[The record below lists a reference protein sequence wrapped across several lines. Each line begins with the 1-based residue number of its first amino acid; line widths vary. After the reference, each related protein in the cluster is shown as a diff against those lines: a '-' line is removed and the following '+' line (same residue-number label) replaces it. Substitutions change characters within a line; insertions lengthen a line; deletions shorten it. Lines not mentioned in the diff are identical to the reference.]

1 MWVSAFGGISP
12 NALTP
17 TVQSAYNTKNQLVSS
32 GYDPA
37 GNQSSD
43 NQGGAYFYDCE
54 NKMTRCTVDG
64 MQSTYSYD
72 GNGRRITKTVNGPT
86 TFTTLFVYNS
96 GGQLIAEYGGPL
108 PENGGTS
115 YLTTDHLGSTR
126 VVTNSE
132 EAVVARHDYLP
143 FGEEIMLLAGGRT
156 KPLGYTNTD
165 DTRQKFT
172 SKERDLESNLDFFE
186 ARYFSAPQGR
196 FLSTDPDNAGGTA
209 GNPQWWNAYIYA
221 GNNPLRYTDPD
232 GRTVRVYDSSG
243 NYEDLSD
250 EQASK
255 YLFNKKYQQSL
266 GDTVKN
272 GKVTDAN
279 GNVIGT
285 YSRISFD
292 DLTPQ
297 ANAAIFGLAAR
308 AHAMNQAIAT
318 FGVGTVAVGATG
330 GAALYATEA
339 MTGGLTTLGLTET
352 ATDAETAGQAAV
364 DANKLIHIFGKVEH
378 NLESLVT
385 KFGSPETA
393 FRALQQATQATV
405 EKQGL
410 QGVFETTVRVGAE
423 NVTVRGAV
431 VNGVAKIG
439 TAFIP

>member
-1 MWVSAFGGISP
+1 MSAFGGISP

-115 YLTTDHLGSTR
+115 YLTTDHRGSTR

-196 FLSTDPDNAGGTA
+196 FTGPDEFSRGARDVEDFAQGASN
-209 GNPQWWNAYIYA
+209 NPTLYA
-221 GNNPLRYTDPD
+221 DIGLPQSLNKYQYCLQNPLRYVDDD
-232 GRTVRVYDSSG
+232 GHDYRIVEHKDSKGRGVRQFVWDAKYQYVKGDKNGAKSDYRYIDTQGRAIQLWGDSSKDSSKEADHG
-243 NYEDLSD
+243 YSVVQAGESGD
-250 EQASK
+250 EQ
-255 YLFNKKYQQSL
+255 QSPQA
-266 GDTVKN
+266 GEAPKSFAGYSDTVKALL
-272 GKVTDAN
+272 DA
-279 GNVIGT
+279 GYKQGHVDFHPAHWGYEDYFKPGSPTLHISVRGLQELVDTPDRDLGVRTTT
-285 YSRISFD
+285 YYRLD
-292 DLTPQ
+292 D
-297 ANAAIFGLAAR
+297 
-308 AHAMNQAIAT
+308 AT
-318 FGVGTVAVGATG
+318 FHVDLHTQTGSWSELGKHVEEVVKKTVGI
-330 GAALYATEA
+330 
-339 MTGGLTTLGLTET
+339 
-352 ATDAETAGQAAV
+352 
-364 DANKLIHIFGKVEH
+364 K
-378 NLESLVT
+378 
-385 KFGSPETA
+385 P
-393 FRALQQATQATV
+393 
-405 EKQGL
+405 
-410 QGVFETTVRVGAE
+410 
-423 NVTVRGAV
+423 
-431 VNGVAKIG
+431 
-439 TAFIP
+439 